1 MLGKLTSIRTWYDRV
16 KQRGPAYGYFLNDKT
31 KLIVKAPF
39 LNKAKELFA
48 DEKIEISA
56 EGARDLGA
64 AIGSAHFLQSHVR
77 DKVAKWNA
85 QVESLANIAKTQPH
99 AAHAVFTLG
108 LRNKWTHVQRT
119 MKNTEAEFHSLQAK
133 SPSSSIIRRQS
144 TLVRPR

>member
-64 AIGSAHFLQSHVR
+64 AIGSAHFLHS
-77 DKVAKWNA
+77 
-85 QVESLANIAKTQPH
+85 QVDFCGTEPAYIPYCGLAHLSVSVSVSVSVSASVSL
-99 AAHAVFTLG
+99 
-108 LRNKWTHVQRT
+108 THLVDR
-119 MKNTEAEFHSLQAK
+119 MCRC
-133 SPSSSIIRRQS
+133 RRQ
-144 TLVRPR
+144 R